1 MTKKVEECLQRG
13 ALGLSANQGLVMD
26 QLLIFVYG
34 VVSLSIPQLQLPSAK
49 PVEHSTKTTSGR
61 PLRTDSLIIAPPP
74 KRKIAAAAQASVS
87 GVSRSAYIINSHF
100 IVEFGLLV
108 LSNLLK
114 RDNLCFPKDGNSGK
128 VLSMLDPLIPV
139 AYTSLND
146 SHAKVRIRYLCLS
159 FS

>member
-13 ALGLSANQGLVMD
+13 ALGLSVNQGLVVD

-34 VVSLSIPQLQLPSAK
+34 VISLSIPQLQLPSAK
-49 PVEHSTKTTSGR
+49 PAEDSSKTTSSR

-108 LSNLLK
+108 LNHLLK
-114 RDNLCFPKDGNSGK
+114 HKNLCVHKDGNSSK
-128 VLSMLDPLIPV
+128 LLSMLDPLIPV
-139 AYTSLND
+139 IYSSLND
-146 SHAKVRIRYLCLS
+146 THAKVTMIFLPS
-159 FS
+159 